1 MKKDGRML
9 LRATVFNYNVCN
21 AQCMYAI
28 RPANT
33 DLYKTAVC
41 FFIKP
46 VYCQPQEVNIKF
58 DTMFNN
64 S

>member
-1 MKKDGRML
+1 MYMYIFNCAHMML
-9 LRATVFNYNVCN
+9 YITISN
-21 AQCMYAI
+21 I
-28 RPANT
+28 EKI
-33 DLYKTAVC
+33 YKNLQF

>member
-1 MKKDGRML
+1 MIL
-9 LRATVFNYNVCN
+9 FL
-21 AQCMYAI
+21 
-28 RPANT
+28 
-33 DLYKTAVC
+33 